1 MTTLL
6 LLFIIMKTSR
16 LIRFITNAYFIVFVS
31 CFSYAQIG
39 IKWQKHFGGSE
50 REFAPAL
57 IKTPDNN
64 LIIFSKTESNDYD
77 ASSNHGQTD
86 ILIIKTD
93 LRGNKIWSRCYG
105 GASAEPGWSLTLD
118 ENGNLIVCSETG
130 STNGDVPPITKG
142 LNDRWVF
149 KLNPDGDFIWSKRFG
164 GSLGDEGSWVKIKT
178 NGNIVTGGS
187 SYSND
192 QDVPCNY
199 GDKDDWIL
207 ELSPDGEIVNNKV
220 LGTVGYQQ
228 TYSGIATSDGGVL
241 IASTTMEV
249 GGMITGTCY
258 GLYDTWLIKLDK
270 DNNIEWQGL
279 YGGDDEDDFVMD
291 IIELKDGYVLITNT
305 RSTTDHTAEGGCM
318 KPDISRDTWLFKI
331 DLMGNF
337 KWGRCIGLPDIKEE
351 QSLFQTWNL
360 PAVFKGL
367 FPMEDGGFM
376 VFASSPNP
384 RCVAGLQSPSNPSG
398 LSITRTDS
406 LGYIIWQQVFG
417 DEGDIYAGGAVNIGT
432 GRWIVASQANLNS
445 FCDATVKGYGSFDIW
460 LTELREC
467 EYYKTSLPEGDTRV
481 CVNLQPTSEYV
492 THPYFDA
499 KGYLWVIDPA
509 EAGVASNTDSI
520 TTITWNPNFEGTAKL
535 SVRLDTECGIIQ
547 PSDTLEV
554 EVHRDCIG
562 VEDLAMQAIK
572 LYFQPNPANE
582 SSVLHYTLPVSENK
596 ARLELYDLSGQ
607 MVYSAELRQHEG
619 THIIPTGNLKGGV
632 YMCSIVS
639 GREKGVG
646 RLVVVK

>member
-1 MTTLL
+1 
-6 LLFIIMKTSR
+6 MKISR
-16 LIRFITNAYFIVFVS
+16 LIRLFICAYLIFFIGNHG
-31 CFSYAQIG
+31 YAQLG
-39 IKWQKHFGGSE
+39 IKWQKHFGGTN
-50 REFAPAL
+50 REFPPVL
-57 IKTPDNN
+57 VKTPDNN
-64 LIIFSKTESNDYD
+64 LIIFCTTESKDFD
-77 ASSNHGQTD
+77 AIGNHGD
-86 ILIIKTD
+86 FDFLIIKTD
-93 LRGNKIWSRCYG
+93 LKGNKIWSRCYG
-105 GASAEPGWSLTLD
+105 GSSSEAHSDLILD
-118 ENGNLIVCSETG
+118 NSGNMICCLS
-130 STNGDVPPITKG
+130 SSSNDGDLPLNPIG
-142 LNDRWVF
+142 YDDRWVF
-149 KLNPDGDFIWSKRFG
+149 KLNPDGDFIWNKRFG
-164 GSLGDEGSWVKIKT
+164 GSLPDEGSWVKIKT
-178 NGNIVTGGS
+178 NGNIVTGGA
-187 SYSND
+187 SYSNNR
-192 QDVPCNY
+192 DVPCNY

-207 ELSPDGEIVNNKV
+207 ELSPDGEIVNSKV
-220 LGTVGYQQ
+220 LGTIGYQQ

-241 IASTTMEV
+241 VASTTMEV

-279 YGGDDEDDFVMD
+279 YGGDDEDDFVQD
-291 IIELKDGYVLITNT
+291 IIEVKDGFVLITNT
-305 RSTTDHTAEGGCM
+305 KSTTGLTTDGGCM
-318 KPDISRDTWLFKI
+318 KPDISKDIWLFKI

-337 KWGRCIGLPDIKEE
+337 KWGRCLGLPDIKEVP
-351 QSLFQTWNL
+351 SLFQTWNE
-360 PAVFKGL
+360 PAWKNGL
-367 FPMEDGGFM
+367 FPVEDGGFV

-384 RCVAGLQSPSNPSG
+384 RCVAGLQLPGNPSG
-398 LSITRTDS
+398 LSITKTDS
-406 LGYIIWQQVFG
+406 LGYIIWQQVLG
-417 DEGDIYAGGAVNIGT
+417 DRQTIYAGGTVNIGKGKWVT
-432 GRWIVASQANLNS
+432 ASYGYLNAL
-445 FCDATVKGYGSFDIW
+445 CDATVKGYGSFDIW

-467 EYYKTSLPEGDTRV
+467 EYYKTSRPEGDTRV

-499 KGYLWVIDPA
+499 NGYLWVIDPA
-509 EAGVASNTDSI
+509 EAGVASNSDSI

-554 EVHRDCIG
+554 EVHRDCTG

-582 SSVLHYTLPVSENK
+582 SSVLHYTLPASENK
-596 ARLELYDLSGQ
+596 ARLELYDLSEQ

-619 THIIPTGNLKGGV
+619 THIIPTANLKGGV